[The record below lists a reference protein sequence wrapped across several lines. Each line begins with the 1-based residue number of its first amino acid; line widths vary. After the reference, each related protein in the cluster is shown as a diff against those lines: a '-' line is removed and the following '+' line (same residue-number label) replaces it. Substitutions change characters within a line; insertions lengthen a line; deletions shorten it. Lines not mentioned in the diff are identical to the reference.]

1 MKKIL
6 QTIKWFFSNPACV
19 FWLGMVIVLV
29 ATTLEVVRGR
39 NTNYF
44 DYQDSTRMF
53 WEGLSPYNLEY
64 AQAHSI
70 YFLYSPV
77 FSVIFAPIFFLP
89 WWLGPYVWN
98 ICNYSLFSFA
108 IKSLP
113 SQLDRYKHW
122 IFLFLFSVLL
132 QTIFCYQHNI
142 IVSYIYIF
150 AFILLERNKP
160 FWAVLLIMV
169 SATTKVY
176 GAAELAILLCYP
188 KFWRNVGYAVLCGA
202 LLLMLPVIN
211 TAFDNVFVLYQE
223 MFDMISSHHSDS
235 DFIGILF
242 ARGLK
247 PLLLPNYRLVQV
259 VVIAVLGVLFFWRH
273 KRWKEFRFR
282 VQALA
287 VLTGFM
293 ILFSDCPETHTYI
306 IAFPFYA
313 MAFWLQP
320 RRTWIDWTLFWSLVV
335 NFCIL
340 PTDVLCPAWLHEYIH
355 ETFWL
360 DVYTY
365 FFCWLR
371 LIWWAVGPPF
381 EYNEFFEEGG
391 SFSRG
396 RRKEEGGRRSVLLLM
411 TLCCIL
417 SACSHQKTEHDPADK
432 SPSSFLLPPS
442 SVEKITVNGIPFN
455 MKFVEGGTFT
465 MGALP
470 GDTLADADEVHHKV
484 ALADFY
490 MGETEVTQELWEAVM
505 EKNRSKNKGAK
516 MPVEYVTYDM
526 CNDFIVRLNTL
537 TGLHFRLP
545 TEAEWEYAARGGKK
559 SKGYLYAG
567 SNNIDEVAYT
577 LSNTEGDKHRPVG
590 QLKPNELGLY
600 DMAGNVWEWC
610 EDWYRKTPDSKPSSN
625 FYVIRGGAYDCSPRY
640 CRSTNRFMYDQRRRF
655 KHVGL
660 RLALTPAGSG
670 AYSQGK

>member
-1 MKKIL
+1 MKKIVNA
-6 QTIKWFFSNPACV
+6 IKWFFSNPTCV
-19 FWLGMVIVLV
+19 FWLGMAVTLL

-77 FSVIFAPIFFLP
+77 FSVVFAPIFYLP

-98 ICNYSLFSFA
+98 VGNYSLFALA
-108 IKSLP
+108 IKKLP
-113 SQLDRYKHW
+113 QQLDKYKHW
-122 IFLFLFSVLL
+122 IFLFLLSVVL

-150 AFILLERNKP
+150 AFILLERGKG
-160 FWAVLLIMV
+160 FWAVFLIML

-176 GAAELAILLCYP
+176 GVAELAILFCYP
-188 KFWRNVGYAVLCGA
+188 RVWRNLGYAALCGA
-202 LLLMLPVIN
+202 GFLLLPALN

-223 MFDMISSHHSDS
+223 MFDMIASHHSDS

-247 PLLLPNYRLVQV
+247 PFLLPNFRLVQIV
-259 VVIAVLGVLFFWRH
+259 VFTLLGIAFFVRY
-273 KRWKEFRFR
+273 KRWNDLRFR

-306 IAFPFYA
+306 ITLPFYA

-320 RRTWIDWTLFWSLVV
+320 HRTWLDWILFWLLVV

-355 ETFWL
+355 KTFWL

-371 LIWWAVGPPF
+371 ILWWAIGPQVTPPIV
-381 EYNEFFEEGG
+381 
-391 SFSRG
+391 
-396 RRKEEGGRRSVLLLM
+396 RKTAVVLALLLVPVGM
-411 TLCCIL
+411 QAQNT
-417 SACSHQKTEHDPADK
+417 KE
-432 SPSSFLLPPS
+432 
-442 SVEKITVNGIPFN
+442 FN
-455 MKFVEGGTFT
+455 IKGVKFKMIFVKGGTFQ

-470 GDTLADADEVHHKV
+470 DDREADADEVRHLETLK
-484 ALADFY
+484 DFY
-490 MGETEVTQELWEAVM
+490 IGETEVTQGLWEAVM
-505 EKNRSKNKGAK
+505 GKNRSRHRGNANW
-516 MPVEYVTYDM
+516 PVEYVTYDM
-526 CNDFIVRLNTL
+526 CQTFISKLNQL
-537 TGLHFRLP
+537 TKHHFRLP
-545 TEAEWEYAARGGKK
+545 TEVEWEYAARGGQL

-567 SNNIDEVAYT
+567 SNNIDEVAHT
-577 LSNTEGDKHRPVG
+577 LSNNQEHVQKPVA
-590 QLKPNELGLY
+590 QYKPNELGLY
-600 DMAGNVWEWC
+600 DMSGNVWEWC
-610 EDWYRKTPDSKPSSN
+610 VDWYRKTPTSKQSGN
-625 FYVIRGGAYDCSPRY
+625 FHVIRGGGYDCSPRY
-640 CRSTNRFMYDQRRRF
+640 CRSTNRFMYDQRRRRDL
-655 KHVGL
+655 VGF
-660 RLALTPAGSG
+660 RLAF
-670 AYSQGK
+670 

>member
-1 MKKIL
+1 MKKIVNGL
-6 QTIKWFFSNPACV
+6 KWFFSNPTCV
-19 FWLGMVIVLV
+19 FCLGLAVALL

-98 ICNYSLFSFA
+98 IGNYCLFTLA
-108 IKSLP
+108 IKTLP
-113 SQLDRYKHW
+113 QQLDKYKHW
-122 IFLFLFSVLL
+122 IFLFLLSVVL
-132 QTIFCYQHNI
+132 QTVFCYQHNI

-150 AFILLERNKP
+150 AFILLERGKG
-160 FWAVLLIMV
+160 FWAVFLIML

-188 KFWRNVGYAVLCGA
+188 KVWRNLGYAVLCGVGF
-202 LLLMLPVIN
+202 LLLPAIN
-211 TAFDNVFVLYQE
+211 TAFDNVFVLYEE
-223 MFDMISSHHSDS
+223 MFDMIASHHSDS

-247 PLLLPNYRLVQV
+247 PFLLPNYRLVQIIV
-259 VVIAVLGVLFFWRH
+259 FALLGIAFFVRY
-273 KRWKEFRFR
+273 KRWKDFRFR

-306 IAFPFYA
+306 ITLPFYA

-320 RRTWIDWTLFWSLVV
+320 RRTWLDWTLFWLLVI

-355 ETFWL
+355 KTFWL

-371 LIWWAVGPPF
+371 IIWWAIGPQPPIP
-381 EYNEFFEEGG
+381 
-391 SFSRG
+391 SV
-396 RRKEEGGRRSVLLLM
+396 KKAVVVLVLLLIPIGM
-411 TLCCIL
+411 QAQET
-417 SACSHQKTEHDPADK
+417 QVFKVK
-432 SPSSFLLPPS
+432 G
-442 SVEKITVNGIPFN
+442 VEFKMI
-455 MKFVEGGTFT
+455 FVKGGTFQ

-470 GDTLADADEVHHKV
+470 HDQEADADEIRHQVTLK
-484 ALADFY
+484 DFY
-490 MGETEVTQELWEAVM
+490 MGETEVTQGLWEAVM
-505 EKNRSKNKGAK
+505 GKNRSKHRGVDNW
-516 MPVEYVTYDM
+516 PVEYVTYDM
-526 CNDFIVRLNTL
+526 CQTFIAKLNQL
-537 TGLHFRLP
+537 TGRHFRLP
-545 TEAEWEYAARGGKK
+545 SEAEWEYAARGGQL

-567 SNNIDEVAYT
+567 SNDIDEVAHT
-577 LSNTEGDKHRPVG
+577 LSNIQEHVQKPVA
-590 QLKPNELGLY
+590 QYKPNELGLY
-600 DMAGNVWEWC
+600 DMSGNVWEWC
-610 EDWYRKTPDSKPSSN
+610 EDWYRKTPTSRPSSY
-625 FYVIRGGAYDCSPRY
+625 FHVIRGGGYDCSPRY
-640 CRSTNRFMYDQRRRF
+640 CRSTNRFMYDQHRRRDL
-655 KHVGL
+655 VGF
-660 RLALTPAGSG
+660 RLAL
-670 AYSQGK
+670 

>member
-1 MKKIL
+1 MKKVANGL
-6 QTIKWFFSNPACV
+6 KWFFSNPTCV
-19 FWLGMVIVLV
+19 FFLGLAVVLL

-53 WEGLSPYNLEY
+53 WEGLSPYNMEY
-64 AQAHSI
+64 AQAHNI

-98 ICNYSLFSFA
+98 IYNYSLFALA
-108 IKSLP
+108 IKTLP
-113 SQLDRYKHW
+113 AQLDKYKHW
-122 IFLFLFSVLL
+122 IFLFLLSVVL
-132 QTIFCYQHNI
+132 QTVFCYQHNI
-142 IVSYIYIF
+142 IVAYIYIF
-150 AFILLERNKP
+150 AFSLLERNKP
-160 FWAVLLIMV
+160 FWAVLLIMI

-176 GAAELAILLCYP
+176 GAAELGILFCYP
-188 KFWRNVGYAVLCGA
+188 KVWRNLGYAVLCGA
-202 LLLMLPVIN
+202 VLLLLPALN
-211 TAFDNVFVLYQE
+211 TSFDNVFVLYRE
-223 MFDMISSHHSDS
+223 MFDMIASHHSDS

-247 PLLLPNYRLVQV
+247 PFLLPNYREVQMIV
-259 VVIAVLGVLFFWRH
+259 FAVLIVAFFARY
-273 KRWKEFRFR
+273 KRWSNFRFR
-282 VQALA
+282 VQALG
-287 VLTGFM
+287 VLSGFM

-306 IAFPFYA
+306 ICLPFYA

-320 RRTWIDWTLFWSLVV
+320 KRTWLDWTLFWSLVV

-355 ETFWL
+355 ETFWI

-371 LIWWAVGPPF
+371 LIWWAIGPEEEGNGPWSYELRSLVPSGARMVNGIKTRMALIF
-381 EYNEFFEEGG
+381 LMFLLPMSIQAQGKAPLRILKIKGVTYKLRYVEGG
-391 SFSRG
+391 S
-396 RRKEEGGRRSVLLLM
+396 
-411 TLCCIL
+411 
-417 SACSHQKTEHDPADK
+417 
-432 SPSSFLLPPS
+432 
-442 SVEKITVNGIPFN
+442 
-455 MKFVEGGTFT
+455 FT

-470 GDTLADADEVHHKV
+470 GDTLADADEVRHQVTMKG
-484 ALADFY
+484 FY

-505 EKNRSKNKGAK
+505 EKNRSKIKGAK

-526 CNDFIVRLNTL
+526 CKEFISRLNHL
-537 TGLHFRLP
+537 TGQSFRLP
-545 TEAEWEYAARGGKK
+545 TEAEWEYAARGGKQ

-567 SNNIDEVAYT
+567 SNDINEVAHT
-577 LSNTEGDKHRPVG
+577 LENTPDGKHSPVA

-610 EDWYRKTPDSKPSSN
+610 ADWYRKTPDSKPSNN
-625 FYVIRGGAYDCSPRY
+625 FLIIRGGGYDCSPRY
-640 CRSTNRFMYDQRRRF
+640 CRSSNRFMYDLRRRF
-655 KHVGL
+655 KHVGF
-660 RLALTPAGSG
+660 RLAL
-670 AYSQGK
+670 

>member
-1 MKKIL
+1 MKKIGSAV
-6 QTIKWFFSNPACV
+6 KWFFSNPTCV
-19 FWLGMVIVLV
+19 FFLGLAIVLL
-29 ATTLEVVRGR
+29 ATSLEVFRGR

-89 WWLGPYVWN
+89 WWLGPFVWN
-98 ICNYSLFSFA
+98 IGNYSLFALA
-108 IKSLP
+108 IKMLP
-113 SQLDRYKHW
+113 QQLDKYKHW
-122 IFLFLFSVLL
+122 IFLFLLSVVL
-132 QTIFCYQHNI
+132 QTVFCYQHNI

-150 AFILLERNKP
+150 AFILLERGKA
-160 FWAVLLIMV
+160 FWAVLLIMI

-176 GAAELAILLCYP
+176 GAAELAILFCYP
-188 KFWRNVGYAVLCGA
+188 KVWRNLGYAVLCGA
-202 LLLMLPVIN
+202 ALLLLPAIN

-223 MFDMISSHHSDS
+223 MFDMIASHHSDS

-247 PLLLPNYRLVQV
+247 PLLLPNYRLVQIV
-259 VVIAVLGVLFFWRH
+259 VLAMLGVAFFARY
-273 KRWKEFRFR
+273 KRWKDFRFR

-287 VLTGFM
+287 VLTGYM

-306 IAFPFYA
+306 ITLPFYA

-320 RRTWIDWTLFWSLVV
+320 RRTWIDWTLFWLLVI

-355 ETFWL
+355 QTFWL

-365 FFCWLR
+365 FVCWLR
-371 LIWWAVGPPF
+371 ILWWAVGPDKSL
-381 EYNEFFEEGG
+381 EVRSKRIEV
-391 SFSRG
+391 RG
-396 RRKEEGGRRSVLLLM
+396 LLLV
-411 TLCCIL
+411 LF
-417 SACSHQKTEHDPADK
+417 
-432 SPSSFLLPPS
+432 FLLPLGMQAQNRPTTR
-442 SVEKITVNGIPFN
+442 VFIVKGVQFK
-455 MKFVEGGTFT
+455 MKFVQGGYFE

-470 GDTLADADEVHHKV
+470 NDTLADADEVRHRV
-484 ALADFY
+484 LVNNY
-490 MGETEVTQELWEAVM
+490 YIGETEVTQELWEAVM
-505 EKNRSKNKGAK
+505 PKNRSKHKGAK
-516 MPVEYVTYDM
+516 FPVEYVTYDM
-526 CNDFIVRLNTL
+526 CKEFIARLNAM
-537 TGLHFRLP
+537 TGQRFRLP
-545 TEAEWEYAARGGKK
+545 TEAEWEYAARGGRK

-577 LSNTEGDKHRPVG
+577 LSNCQKHVYLPVA
-590 QLKPNELGLY
+590 QFKPNELGLY
-600 DMAGNVWEWC
+600 DMSGNVWEWC

-625 FYVIRGGAYDCSPRY
+625 FHVVRGGGYDCSPRY
-640 CRSTNRFMYDQRRRF
+640 CRSTNRFMYDQRRRRDL
-655 KHVGL
+655 VGF
-660 RLALTPAGSG
+660 RLAM
-670 AYSQGK
+670 